1 MLNSVLNGR
10 KRAFIISVVV
20 ISVTLLLLASWHSG
34 AFEDAVLQAHAEAAS
49 GYVKQWFNKKP
60 ESVPEEAVPKYIATD
75 AVRIYIGIVQAL
87 IVRN

>member
-1 MLNSVLNGR
+1 
-10 KRAFIISVVV
+10 
-20 ISVTLLLLASWHSG
+20 VTLLLLASWHSG

>member
-49 GYVKQWFNKKP
+49 GYVKQWFKKP
-60 ESVPEEAVPKYIATD
+60 ESVPEEAVPKYIAPD